1 MSNTREDSN
10 SGQRSVARQ
19 KAHKGNFRHKANE
32 NTVWTLVIIVLFYNS
47 AFISANNPQK
57 YPGKKIP
64 KNSALLQVAT
74 LLTSEWCRVLVILYY
89 DRYKQK

>member
-64 KNSALLQVAT
+64 QNSAFWGIKF
-74 LLTSEWCRVLVILYY
+74 TSCNFIDIRVVQSISYIIL
-89 DRYKQK
+89 

>member
-32 NTVWTLVIIVLFYNS
+32 NVDFGDHRFVFLIRRLFLQITLRNIL
-47 AFISANNPQK
+47 
-57 YPGKKIP
+57 GKKIP
-64 KNSALLQVAT
+64 KYSAFWGIT
-74 LLTSEWCRVLVILYY
+74 FTGIDIRVVQSISYIIL
-89 DRYKQK
+89 